1 MVCGIYDMYTSMYL
15 EDTTMQSR
23 NLESRIESE
32 SKIHQS
38 SETGCVQGVPTQG
51 DCNMLSDIR
60 EGSHLSKPLTSCE
73 QATRFLIQ
81 FYGP

>member
-1 MVCGIYDMYTSMYL
+1 
-15 EDTTMQSR
+15 MQSR

-38 SETGCVQGVPTQG
+38 IETGGVQGVPTQG
-51 DCNMLSDIR
+51 DCNMFSDIIEREREGWSR